1 MYTSPSKTFLLNKVF
16 EKLLTA
22 FQLVRGKSKLSA
34 FYGNSEF
41 RHIMKGLDI
50 AVIACNFL
58 ELSFP
63 TA

>member
-1 MYTSPSKTFLLNKVF
+1 MYRSPSKTFLLNKVF

-41 RHIMKGLDI
+41 RHILKGPDI
-50 AVIACNFL
+50 GGDSMQ
-58 ELSFP
+58 LSR
-63 TA
+63 T